1 MICGLSY
8 YQICLFFLI
17 YSFLGWVLEVVFHAV
32 VLGKIINRGFLNG
45 PVCPVYAFGALG
57 ILALVNTLEAHGIL
71 SSVSS
76 PDIRTAGLSLAEG
89 KSHYS
94 REALELLLLFLIGM
108 ALTTLVEL
116 IAGWLLYTL
125 FHARWWDYSN
135 LPFNFHGYICLK
147 FSILWGIAVVFAV
160 RILHPIIQRG
170 SSEMIPPDWG
180 WPCMAVLYMIYLI
193 DLIVTAATV
202 RGLNKRLEELDKI
215 RAAMRVPSDAMTEKI
230 GKTSM
235 MTAQKIGEGQVQA
248 ALMKAEIKAAAEE
261 KRTEL
266 IDSALDTRAAL
277 KKTASDKKKAVLAAG
292 EKGRNALYSRARELR
307 REILEHSHFGPG
319 RLLRAFPGMV
329 HRDYDEVLR
338 ELRMDNRTDEKMT
351 EDEY

>member
-76 PDIRTAGLSLAEG
+76 PDIQAAGLSLAEG

-180 WPCMAVLYMIYLI
+180 WPCMAVLYMIYLG
-193 DLIVTAATV
+193 LYNFYYSFLAADPET
-202 RGLNKRLEELDKI
+202 G
-215 RAAMRVPSDAMTEKI
+215 
-230 GKTSM
+230 
-235 MTAQKIGEGQVQA
+235 
-248 ALMKAEIKAAAEE
+248 
-261 KRTEL
+261 
-266 IDSALDTRAAL
+266 DTRKRVNTKESRNLAQAVQSAVKYNRVNGITNAYGLSIYFPNSSL
-277 KKTASDKKKAVLAAG
+277 KSVNSMIQICEQIGVD
-292 EKGRNALYSRARELR
+292 S
-307 REILEHSHFGPG
+307 
-319 RLLRAFPGMV
+319 
-329 HRDYDEVLR
+329 
-338 ELRMDNRTDEKMT
+338 
-351 EDEY
+351 

>member
-1 MICGLSY
+1 
-8 YQICLFFLI
+8 
-17 YSFLGWVLEVVFHAV
+17 
-32 VLGKIINRGFLNG
+32 
-45 PVCPVYAFGALG
+45 
-57 ILALVNTLEAHGIL
+57 
-71 SSVSS
+71 
-76 PDIRTAGLSLAEG
+76 
-89 KSHYS
+89 
-94 REALELLLLFLIGM
+94 M

-135 LPFNFHGYICLK
+135 FPFNFHGYICLK

-230 GKTSM
+230 GRTSM

-248 ALMKAEIKAAAEE
+248 ALMKAEIKAAAAE

-266 IDSALDTRAAL
+266 IDSALDTKAAL
-277 KKTASDKKKAVLAAG
+277 KKTAADKKKAVLAAG

-319 RLLRAFPGMV
+319 RLLKAFPYMV

-338 ELRMDNRTDEKMT
+338 ELRRDSKTDEKIT